1 MKREYFLTTER
12 LGFSWWTGE
21 DLELANGLWE
31 DPQVCRYI
39 CAAGQFSDDE
49 VRKRLALEMENGQ
62 HHHVQYW
69 PVFELETGRLAG
81 CCGLRPHRSRTYEL
95 GIHLKPEFWG
105 RGIAAEACRA
115 VIRYAFAELDAEGL
129 FAGHHPENQRSRR
142 LLERLGFVYTGN
154 EFYSPTGLYHP
165 SYEKRRGRRSLKT
178 ALLQILQI
186 APDKTLEENLEKG
199 IECCKKAKEM
209 GADIALFPEMWSSGY
224 DIPESVEELEH
235 KAVAADGPF
244 VKAFAN
250 AARELSMAI
259 GITILEQYPEGPRNT
274 LLLLDRH
281 GECVLSYAK
290 VHTCDFGDECRLTP
304 GEGFHTAD
312 LDTEAGAVRVGA
324 MICYDREFP
333 ESARILMLMGA
344 EIVLVPNACPME
356 INRLSQLRG
365 RAYENMIGIATCNYP
380 QGKPDCNGH
389 SSAFDGVAYLPGEE
403 GSRDMCILEADGE
416 EGLWLAE
423 FDLEL
428 LRSYRR
434 QEVHGNA
441 YRRPEL
447 YGLLTGDTVRPPFVR
462 KDRRKPVL

>member
-62 HHHVQYW
+62 HHYVQYW

-81 CCGLRPHRSRTYEL
+81 CCGLRPHGSRTYEL

-115 VIRYAFAELDAEGL
+115 AIWYAFGELDAEGL
-129 FAGHHPENQRSRR
+129 FAGHHPDNQRSGK

-178 ALLQILQI
+178 ALLQILPGNSQ
-186 APDKTLEENLEKG
+186 EENLEKG
-199 IECCKKAKEM
+199 LFWCREAKKA
-209 GADIALFPEMWSSGY
+209 GADLALFPEMWSSGY
-224 DIPESVEELEH
+224 DMPESVEELEH

-447 YGLLTGDTVRPPFVR
+447 YGLLTEDTVRPPFVR

>member
-178 ALLQILQI
+178 ALLQILKQ
-186 APDKTLEENLEKG
+186 PGGKSGKRPFLVPG
-199 IECCKKAKEM
+199 GKE
-209 GADIALFPEMWSSGY
+209 GRSRP
-224 DIPESVEELEH
+224 
-235 KAVAADGPF
+235 
-244 VKAFAN
+244 
-250 AARELSMAI
+250 
-259 GITILEQYPEGPRNT
+259 
-274 LLLLDRH
+274 
-281 GECVLSYAK
+281 
-290 VHTCDFGDECRLTP
+290 
-304 GEGFHTAD
+304 
-312 LDTEAGAVRVGA
+312 GAVSGNV
-324 MICYDREFP
+324 EQ
-333 ESARILMLMGA
+333 
-344 EIVLVPNACPME
+344 
-356 INRLSQLRG
+356 RL
-365 RAYENMIGIATCNYP
+365 
-380 QGKPDCNGH
+380 
-389 SSAFDGVAYLPGEE
+389 
-403 GSRDMCILEADGE
+403 
-416 EGLWLAE
+416 
-423 FDLEL
+423 
-428 LRSYRR
+428 
-434 QEVHGNA
+434 
-441 YRRPEL
+441 
-447 YGLLTGDTVRPPFVR
+447 
-462 KDRRKPVL
+462 